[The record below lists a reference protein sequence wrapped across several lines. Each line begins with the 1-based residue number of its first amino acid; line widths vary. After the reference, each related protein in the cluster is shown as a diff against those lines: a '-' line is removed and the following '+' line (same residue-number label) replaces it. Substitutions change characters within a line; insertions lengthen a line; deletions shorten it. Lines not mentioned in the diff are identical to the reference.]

1 MDDSLQ
7 LADRWERLSR
17 KYEEDNFLLEKQLV
31 ETRIERDELKKK
43 YDKEKSYGTLKSVLL
58 FFVIVM
64 MGGALVGAAYYYTE
78 FDKLATR
85 YNELKA
91 ANMQGTSQR
100 DAVINDEKAQIKSLE
115 SQLSQLRSEKEGLSQ
130 QISSLQ
136 TQLQEKNALLTAL
149 QKAYNALKKKCGVP

>member
-1 MDDSLQ
+1 MDDSHQ

-43 YDKEKSYGTLKSVLL
+43 FDREKSYGTLKSVLL
-58 FFVIVM
+58 FVIIVFL
-64 MGGALVGAAYYYTE
+64 GASVFGAAYYYTE

-91 ANMQGTSQR
+91 SNMQATSVR
-100 DAVINDEKAQIKSLE
+100 DSTINDLRGQVDSLTA
-115 SQLSQLRSEKEGLSQ
+115 QLSQARLDNDTLTQ
-130 QISSLQ
+130 QIQSLT
-136 TQLQEKNALLTAL
+136 TQLEQKTALLTSL
-149 QKAYNALKKKCGVP
+149 QKAYNALKKKCGSP